1 MTTELKKRLY
11 QILVSLCLL
20 ISLISIFFLHRS
32 LDEKV
37 VKNTLLESKIDSL
50 EKVNNNIKEFSSI
63 QIELY
68 KQKTNEKQKTD
79 SLLTKLS
86 NIDSLP
92 TSFQYNLSVVSD
104 YFKTK
109 RK

>member
-20 ISLISIFFLHRS
+20 TSLISIFFLQKNINS
-32 LDEKV
+32 EVTKNILLQLKV
-37 VKNTLLESKIDSL
+37 DSL
-50 EKVNNNIKEFSSI
+50 QKVNNNIKEFSSI

-92 TSFQYNLSVVSD
+92 TSFQYNLSVVSE
-104 YFKTK
+104 YFKNK